1 MTDVAEKSDNHSGS
15 SDEGSH
21 IPIYER
27 PKGLK
32 GFYHH
37 PVTQVTMLG
46 FVCFMGPGLF
56 NALNGLG
63 GGGQVDPTTSANANS
78 ALYATFAVAAFF
90 SGSINN
96 KLGSRLTLLL
106 GTTGYSLYIGSFL
119 AINIHPNTGP
129 FVITAGAILG
139 ICAGLLWTAQG
150 SLMLAYPTET
160 QKGKF
165 IGIFWAI
172 FNLGAVVGASVSLG
186 QNFHSTANSGA
197 STKNDY
203 LAERPFN
210 PGMLHSWKRNLR
222 RLPPSSTSSLLP
234 LTLTF
239 PSAQHQVGFLVLTLI
254 GVTIPFLMVNPT
266 QMVRTDGTKVTA
278 PRHPSWRV
286 ELYGLWVTLITDP
299 MVILLFPMFFA
310 SNWFY
315 TWQFNEFNNAL
326 FNIRARSLNNLV
338 YWLAQILGSVSI
350 GILLDQKRISRR
362 TRAFSGWT
370 ILLGMVF
377 VVHIWAYFY
386 QKQYTRESIPP
397 DATKMDIFDHGYAG
411 RIMLYIFCGLLD
423 AMWQTTAYWIMGAMS
438 NDPAKLAHFTGFYK
452 SIQSAGGAGAW
463 RADAVKTP
471 FMNMFLSTW
480 TILVAGLIF
489 ALPMIHLRVKNFT
502 DLGDEAL
509 MRMDDSGRIADSGEV
524 RRRIR
529 PVSRPEPEK
538 A

>member
-1 MTDVAEKSDNHSGS
+1 MTDVAEKSDYHSGS

-21 IPIYER
+21 IPVYER

-63 GGGQVDPTTSANANS
+63 GGGQVDSTTSANANS
-78 ALYATFAVAAFF
+78 ALYATFAVGAFF

-106 GTTGYSLYIGSFL
+106 GTTGYSLYIGGFL
-119 AINIHPNTGP
+119 AMNIHPNAGP
-129 FVITAGAILG
+129 FVISAGASLG

-150 SLMLAYPTET
+150 SLMLAYPTES

-186 QNFHSTANSGA
+186 QNYHSTANSVGNG
-197 STKNDY
+197 TY
-203 LAERPFN
+203 
-210 PGMLHSWKRNLR
+210 
-222 RLPPSSTSSLLP
+222 
-234 LTLTF
+234 
-239 PSAQHQVGFLVLTLI
+239 VGFLVLTLI

-266 QMVRTDGTKVTA
+266 QMIRTDGTKVTA

-338 YWLAQILGSVSI
+338 YWLSQIVGSVSI
-350 GILLDQKRISRR
+350 GLLLDQQRISRR

-370 ILLGMVF
+370 ILLVMVF

-463 RADAVKTP
+463 RADAVRTP

-489 ALPMIHLRVKNFT
+489 TLPMIHLRVKNHT

-509 MRMDDSGRIADSGEV
+509 MRMDDTGRIAESGEV
-524 RRRIR
+524 RRRVR
-529 PVSRPEPEK
+529 PMPEPEPQPEK